1 MAGEYST
8 VSRSYHVGESC
19 AFADGPGVWPI
30 TRGQRERTDAL
41 GWAFTTLDAALSPR
55 RQAAHIAELIE
66 CGVDALTSYT
76 LDAELAEPGYAA
88 AVKAGIQVVTFGAG
102 SPSALTTIRQRV
114 DLPACAADER
124 PISRRACRE
133 QRLRNRW
140 SSHSGAGGTDR
151 VIP

>member
-1 MAGEYST
+1 MADHPRAARAY
-8 VSRSYHVGESC
+8 RR
-19 AFADGPGVWPI
+19 A
-30 TRGQRERTDAL
+30 R
-41 GWAFTTLDAALSPR
+41 WAFTTLDAALSPR

-114 DLPACAADER
+114 NSPACAADSAAYLAAR
-124 PISRRACRE
+124 MPE
-133 QRLRNRW
+133 QET
-140 SSHSGAGGTDR
+140 S
-151 VIP
+151 